1 MTLSIGGCGA
11 ADAARLVD
19 ADGPAS
25 TEIEPK
31 AMPPTNDACCA
42 RKPTRAWIS
51 YEAKEKEKKGTVRRW
66 RGEGTEEGAWRGL
79 TMEGVRRSSCSP
91 RPPRMTVLLVSMMTT
106 LESRKPMLLIALIAR
121 ERDEHGPTDN

>member
-1 MTLSIGGCGA
+1 VTLSIGGCGA

-31 AMPPTNDACCA
+31 AMPPANDACCA

-51 YEAKEKEKKGTVRRW
+51 YEAKETKKRTVRRW
-66 RGEGTEEGAWRGL
+66 GERGRKRGRGEG
-79 TMEGVRRSSCSP
+79 
-91 RPPRMTVLLVSMMTT
+91 
-106 LESRKPMLLIALIAR
+106 
-121 ERDEHGPTDN
+121 

>member
-1 MTLSIGGCGA
+1 LSIGGCGA

-19 ADGPAS
+19 ADGPTS

-31 AMPPTNDACCA
+31 AMPPANDAFCA

-51 YEAKEKEKKGTVRRW
+51 YEAKEKKKDGQKVG
-66 RGEGTEEGAWRGL
+66 GEGTEEGAWRGL
-79 TMEGVRRSSCSP
+79 TMEGVRRSSCRP

-106 LESRKPMLLIALIAR
+106 LESRKPMLLIAR
-121 ERDEHGPTDN
+121 ERDEHGPTDS

>member
-1 MTLSIGGCGA
+1 VTLSIGGCGA

-31 AMPPTNDACCA
+31 AMPPANDACCA

-51 YEAKEKEKKGTVRRW
+51 YEAKETKKGRSEGGGGGDG
-66 RGEGTEEGAWRGL
+66 RGGVERADDGGRAEEF
-79 TMEGVRRSSCSP
+79 M
-91 RPPRMTVLLVSMMTT
+91 
-106 LESRKPMLLIALIAR
+106 
-121 ERDEHGPTDN
+121 